1 MHVHFLDPYR
11 HSHSLVHQLDGRVK
25 FILAVAFIL
34 TCSLTP
40 VSAWAVYILLLALI
54 LSIEI
59 LSTLGVRYV
68 HKRALL
74 AAPFVLAALPII
86 FTVDGA
92 KLFSLPFGTWTL
104 TASVEGLERF
114 ISIALK
120 SWLSVQ
126 AAIVLAAVTPFPEL
140 LQAMRSVGIPRL
152 LVAMFGLTWRYIFV
166 LVDEALRLM
175 RARAA
180 RSGINPDFHP
190 PESAS
195 GQRER
200 SRRAHEGGGIIW
212 RAQVTG
218 GMAGSLFLRGFDR
231 SDRIYTAMLSR
242 GYDGEVRLMPIP
254 PLNTASKLILFA
266 GLFLLG
272 SLLSFGILFWG

>member
-1 MHVHFLDPYR
+1 MHVHFLDPYQ

-25 FILAVAFIL
+25 FVLAVAFIF

-40 VSAWAVYILLLALI
+40 ISAWAVYILLFALV

-59 LSTLGVRYV
+59 LSTLGVGYFL
-68 HKRALL
+68 KRALL
-74 AAPFVLAALPII
+74 ATPFVLAALPII
-86 FTVDGA
+86 FTMEGTE
-92 KLFSLPFGTWTL
+92 LFSLPIGAWNL

-126 AAIVLAAVTPFPEL
+126 VAIVLSATTPFPEL
-140 LQAMRSVGIPRL
+140 LQAMRAVGIPRL

-180 RSGINPDFHP
+180 RSGISSSNQM
-190 PESAS
+190 
-195 GQRER
+195 GR
-200 SRRAHEGGGIIW
+200 EGGGIIW

-218 GMAGSLFLRGFDR
+218 GMAGSLFLRGFER

-242 GYDGEVRLMPIP
+242 GYDGEVRLMPVP
-254 PLNTASKLILFA
+254 SLNRGSKLILYA
-266 GLFLLG
+266 GLILLVFLL
-272 SLLSFGILFWG
+272 LFGNLFWG

>member
-25 FILAVAFIL
+25 FILTVAFIL

-40 VSAWAVYILLLALI
+40 VSAWAVYILLLTLI

-74 AAPFVLAALPII
+74 AAPFVLAALPVI
-86 FTVDGA
+86 FTVDGTA
-92 KLFSLPFGTWTL
+92 VFSLPLGAWTL
-104 TASVEGLERF
+104 TASIEGLERF

-120 SWLSVQ
+120 SWLSIQ
-126 AAIVLAAVTPFPEL
+126 AAVVLAAATPFPEL
-140 LQAMRSVGIPRL
+140 LHAMRTVGIPRL

-180 RSGINPDFHP
+180 RSGINPDF
-190 PESAS
+190 
-195 GQRER
+195 R
-200 SRRAHEGGGIIW
+200 SSTSLRAKRAKEGGGIIW

-242 GYDGEVRLMPIP
+242 GYDGEVRLMPVP
-254 PLNTASKLILFA
+254 PLNAANKAVLFA

-272 SLLSFGILFWG
+272 VLLLFGILFWG

>member
-11 HSHSLVHQLDGRVK
+11 HSHSPIHQLDGRVK
-25 FILAVAFIL
+25 FVLAVAFIL

-40 VSAWAVYILLLALI
+40 ASAWAVYILLLALI

-59 LSTLGVRYV
+59 LSTLGVGYV

-74 AAPFVLAALPII
+74 AAPFVLAALPVI
-86 FTVDGA
+86 FTVEGI
-92 KLFSLPFGTWTL
+92 KLFSLPLGSWTL
-104 TASVEGLERF
+104 TASIEGLERF
-114 ISIALK
+114 ISIAVK

-140 LQAMRSVGIPRL
+140 LQAMRAVGIPRL

-180 RSGINPDFHP
+180 RSGVI
-190 PESAS
+190 SS
-195 GQRER
+195 T
-200 SRRAHEGGGIIW
+200 SLRA
-212 RAQVTG
+212 
-218 GMAGSLFLRGFDR
+218 DR
-231 SDRIYTAMLSR
+231 KS
-242 GYDGEVRLMPIP
+242 VV
-254 PLNTASKLILFA
+254 
-266 GLFLLG
+266 
-272 SLLSFGILFWG
+272 